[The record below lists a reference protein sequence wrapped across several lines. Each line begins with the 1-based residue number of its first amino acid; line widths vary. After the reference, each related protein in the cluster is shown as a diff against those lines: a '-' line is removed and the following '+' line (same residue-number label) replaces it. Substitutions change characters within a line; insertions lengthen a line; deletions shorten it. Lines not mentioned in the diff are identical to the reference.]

1 MEAGRSRLGAIVA
14 GEEVHM
20 GNADPLR
27 VLLEGRP
34 GVGKTTV
41 ARRLVGLL
49 RDAGVPLGGFV
60 TDEIRV
66 RGRREGFMVEA
77 VWGGAQGR
85 R

>member
-1 MEAGRSRLGAIVA
+1 MDETS
-14 GEEVHM
+14 
-20 GNADPLR
+20 PLR

-49 RDAGVPLGGFV
+49 RDSGVPLGGFI
-60 TDEIRV
+60 THEIRV
-66 RGRREGFMVEA
+66 RGRREGCMVEA